1 MRMETD
7 QLIRTLTAD
16 NAHRARP
23 VGFVLALALLLA
35 APVSIAIFLTELGV
49 RPDVMTAMRNPFFD
63 LKFAVTLALAISAI
77 AISLHLSRPEASLR
91 GWAWL
96 LLIPIGLLVAGIAG
110 EMMMMPQRPPMM
122 TRMMGRNFMVCLT
135 TIPLMALPLLA
146 AALLGLRH
154 GAPTRPALA
163 GAIAG
168 LLSAGLAATL
178 YASHCTD
185 DSPMFVATW
194 YTIAAVLVAA
204 IGALAGSRVLRF

>member
-7 QLIRTLTAD
+7 QLIRTLAAD

-35 APVSIAIFLTELGV
+35 APVSIAIFLSELGV

-96 LLIPIGLLVAGIAG
+96 LLIPIGLLVAGIGG
-110 EMMMMPQRPPMM
+110 EMMMPQRPPMM
-122 TRMMGRNFMVCLT
+122 TRLIGRNAWNCLT
-135 TIPLMALPLLA
+135 SIPLMALPLLA
-146 AALLGLRH
+146 AALVGLRH
-154 GAPTRPALA
+154 GAPTRPAVT

-168 LLSAGLAATL
+168 LLSTGLAATL

-185 DSPMFVATW
+185 DSPLFVATW
-194 YTIAAVLVAA
+194 YTIAAALVTA
-204 IGALAGSRVLRF
+204 IGALAGPRVLRF